1 MPAHLKQVRLPAFG
15 ELSEQPKIPTAIYEA
30 RATAAY
36 YRAGAD
42 WLSLYADREPVTLA
56 DATLWSELRTKHPA
70 CSAGIESRRSF
81 MRDSLGISVRPSILP
96 LSSTPL
102 YFPPFWF
109 RPDHVL
115 VRD

>member
-1 MPAHLKQVRLPAFG
+1 MHSPVRPGSLDKLRSGMPFQIDV
-15 ELSEQPKIPTAIYEA
+15 IPTPIP
-30 RATAAY
+30 
-36 YRAGAD
+36 AGQ
-42 WLSLYADREPVTLA
+42 SLNCEDPVTLA
-56 DATLWSELRTKHPA
+56 DATLRSELKARHPA
-70 CSAGIESRRSF
+70 CYGRIEARRSF
-81 MRDSLGISVRPSILP
+81 MRESLGISVRPSILP